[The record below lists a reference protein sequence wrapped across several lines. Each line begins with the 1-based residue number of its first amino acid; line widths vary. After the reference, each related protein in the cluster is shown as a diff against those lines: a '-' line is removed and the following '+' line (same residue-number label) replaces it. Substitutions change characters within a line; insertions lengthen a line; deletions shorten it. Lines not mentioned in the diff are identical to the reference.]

1 MLLYRLPAVYINDY
15 YIRPRKADGKW
26 TMDVEIT
33 LEGKLNGCEVA
44 LSLEKDGKVI
54 AGEAVKAERLT
65 YMTFD
70 NLDVTEW
77 NAEIPTV
84 YSAYI
89 TLYKNGEEL
98 MTLRNITGFKTVEI
112 KGNTFTFNGQ
122 VIKFKGVN
130 HHDTNGKTGYVMT
143 FDDYEKDVKLIKE
156 YNGNAIRTSH
166 YPPRPVSDS
175 SCRHIRSLYSRRGG
189 Y

>member
-1 MLLYRLPAVYINDY
+1 
-15 YIRPRKADGKW
+15 
-26 TMDVEIT
+26 
-33 LEGKLNGCEVA
+33 
-44 LSLEKDGKVI
+44 
-54 AGEAVKAERLT
+54 
-65 YMTFD
+65 
-70 NLDVTEW
+70 
-77 NAEIPTV
+77 
-84 YSAYI
+84 
-89 TLYKNGEEL
+89 

-112 KGNTFTFNGQ
+112 KGNTFTFNRQ

-189 Y
+189 YRNSRRIFRSAQ

>member
-1 MLLYRLPAVYINDY
+1 
-15 YIRPRKADGKW
+15 
-26 TMDVEIT
+26 MDVEIT
-33 LEGKLNGCEVA
+33 LEGKLSGCEVA

-84 YSAYI
+84 YNAYI

-112 KGNTFTFNGQ
+112 KGNTFTFIGQ
-122 VIKFKGVN
+122 VI
-130 HHDTNGKTGYVMT
+130 
-143 FDDYEKDVKLIKE
+143 
-156 YNGNAIRTSH
+156 
-166 YPPRPVSDS
+166 
-175 SCRHIRSLYSRRGG
+175 
-189 Y
+189 

>member
-1 MLLYRLPAVYINDY
+1 
-15 YIRPRKADGKW
+15 
-26 TMDVEIT
+26 
-33 LEGKLNGCEVA
+33 
-44 LSLEKDGKVI
+44 
-54 AGEAVKAERLT
+54 
-65 YMTFD
+65 MTFD
-70 NLDVTEW
+70 DLDVTEW

-143 FDDYEKDVKLIKE
+143 FDDYEKM
-156 YNGNAIRTSH
+156 
-166 YPPRPVSDS
+166 
-175 SCRHIRSLYSRRGG
+175 
-189 Y
+189 